1 MSYPYNQRRMTYREP
16 HPSPRPQPVEPSR
29 REEIAAL
36 LEQLATEVRAGRDAA
51 VDVKTMRIS
60 LRESVPFVRVSVVAE
75 RPAIDQ
81 ARRIADETQADRRKN
96 SEDQA

>member
-1 MSYPYNQRRMTYREP
+1 VSYPYNQRRLTYRESP
-16 HPSPRPQPVEPSR
+16 PSPRPQSVAAEH

-51 VDVKTMRIS
+51 VDLKTMRIS

-75 RPAIDQ
+75 QPTIDQ
-81 ARRIADETQADRRKN
+81 ARRIADETQADKRKN